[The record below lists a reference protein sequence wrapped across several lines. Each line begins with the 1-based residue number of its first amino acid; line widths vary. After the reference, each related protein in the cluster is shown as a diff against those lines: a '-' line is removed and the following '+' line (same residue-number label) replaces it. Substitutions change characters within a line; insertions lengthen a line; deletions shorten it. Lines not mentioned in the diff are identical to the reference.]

1 MGDTE
6 TKVAG
11 IGTVVIYGVNP
22 TTGSAVKI
30 NLFQTRYS
38 PNFHSNLISYGLM
51 MKGGLLMNLRA
62 NYIEIIDGY
71 RQIYKIY
78 YDQKLSWLT
87 QIRGFIT

>member
-1 MGDTE
+1 MFSTFKNVQSNVKVGDTE

-22 TTGSAVKI
+22 TTGSAVKM

-38 PNFHSNLISYGLM
+38 PNFHSNLISHGLM

-62 NYIEIIDGY
+62 NCIETIDGY

-78 YDQKLSWLT
+78 YD
-87 QIRGFIT
+87 